1 MEEIN
6 LDLNNIFKLSYNFE
20 GLKILLTSIAKNQD
34 MMMERI
40 KKLENKSPQIEKVNE
55 ESSKPIQTEEKQIKE
70 KQIKEESNNS
80 SKEEKDINNNFMI
93 SDLENRVLNIENEFS
108 NLRKFI
114 PQYKESRTL
123 NDILDEHKSNL
134 NDLNEN
140 VKGILLN
147 STFVFFSTPEPK
159 GTKLFFIFR

>member
-55 ESSKPIQTEEKQIKE
+55 ESSKPIQTEEK
-70 KQIKEESNNS
+70 
-80 SKEEKDINNNFMI
+80 
-93 SDLENRVLNIENEFS
+93 
-108 NLRKFI
+108 
-114 PQYKESRTL
+114 
-123 NDILDEHKSNL
+123 
-134 NDLNEN
+134 
-140 VKGILLN
+140 
-147 STFVFFSTPEPK
+147 
-159 GTKLFFIFR
+159 